1 MKHALILS
9 AAALGLI
16 VAPVAVSQVIVD
28 APKTSNPDF
37 QTVQLFGG
45 GHNSSMTFDSKRGVL
60 TMAPLLAQVTP
71 AVVSIRTVTE
81 SEAPEMSDER
91 MEMFERFFGQ
101 TPRQQGPRAGLGS
114 GVIVDAS
121 KGLILTNNHV
131 IDGADEIEITL
142 GDRREFMAEVVG
154 ADPQTDLA
162 LLKIDARK
170 LKALKIAG
178 TDDVMVGDYVIAVG
192 NPFGLSSTVTSGI
205 VSALGRENR
214 TSGRSNDRYED
225 YIQTDAAINPGNS
238 GGALVNSK
246 GELIGINTAIISRSG
261 SSAGIGFAIPTRTI
275 TNVMAQLTEFGEVR
289 RGRIGVL
296 IGDLSPELR
305 QGLGLSSIKGALI
318 QQVTEDSPAEKAGLE
333 GGDVIIAFNG
343 ENLDDSSDLRNAV
356 GLLTPGTDAD
366 ITYIRDGK
374 RRTSRITVEAVKEE
388 RVALDETVA
397 DDIPSME
404 SFSGATITDIPD
416 DLDLRDGDD
425 GVYISAVRPNSRAAR
440 SGLNEGDIIRRIN
453 RTKLT
458 DLKSFERF
466 LDNNDGPYALVV
478 ERDGQTA
485 YLGVR

>member
-1 MKHALILS
+1 MKKALILS
-9 AAALGLI
+9 AAAIGLI
-16 VAPVAVSQVIVD
+16 VAPVAVSQVLVNTPD
-28 APKTSNPDF
+28 QTPAPAF

-45 GHNSSMTFDSKRGVL
+45 GNNSSMTFDSKRGVL

-81 SEAPEMSDER
+81 SEAPEMTDER

-101 TPRQQGPRAGLGS
+101 TPRQRGPRSGLGS

-121 KGLILTNNHV
+121 EGLILTNNHV

-154 ADPQTDLA
+154 ADPLTDLA

-178 TDDVMVGDYVIAVG
+178 TGDVMVGDYVIAVG

-214 TSGRSNDRYED
+214 TGGANDRYED

-275 TNVMAQLTEFGEVR
+275 LNVMNQLTEFGEVR

-296 IGDLSPELR
+296 IGDLTPELR
-305 QGLGLSSIKGALI
+305 QGLGLTSIKGALV
-318 QQVTEDSPAEKAGLE
+318 QQVTDDSPAEKAGLE

-343 ENLDDSSDLRNAV
+343 EDLGDSSDLRNAV

-366 ITYIRDGK
+366 ITYIREGK
-374 RRTSRITVEAVKEE
+374 RRTSRITVEVVEEE

-397 DDIPSME
+397 DEIPSME
-404 SFSGATITDIPD
+404 SFSGATITGIPD
-416 DLDLRDGDD
+416 DFDLRDGNE
-425 GVYISAVRPNSRAAR
+425 GVYISDVRTNSRAAR
-440 SGLNEGDIIRRIN
+440 SGLVEGDIIRRIN
-453 RTKLT
+453 RTELT
-458 DLKSFERF
+458 DLKSFELF
-466 LDNNDGPYALVV
+466 IESNDGPYALVV

>member
-16 VAPVAVSQVIVD
+16 IAPVAVSQVWVD
-28 APKTSNPDF
+28 APKTSNPAY
-37 QTVQLFGG
+37 QPVQMFGG
-45 GHNSSMTFDSKRGVL
+45 SNSSMTFDSKRGVL

-81 SEAPEMSDER
+81 SETPEMSDER

-101 TPRQQGPRAGLGS
+101 TPRQRGPRSGIGS

-121 KGLILTNNHV
+121 EGLILTNNHV

-142 GDRREFMAEVVG
+142 GDRRELMATVVG

-162 LLKIDARK
+162 LLKVDARN
-170 LKALKIAG
+170 LKALTIAG

-214 TSGRSNDRYED
+214 TSSRNEDRYED

-275 TNVMAQLTEFGEVR
+275 TNVMKQLIEFGEVR
-289 RGRIGVL
+289 RGRIGVQISNL
-296 IGDLSPELR
+296 TPELR
-305 QGLGLSSIKGALI
+305 QGLGLASIQGALV
-318 QQVTEDSPAEKAGLE
+318 QQVTDDSPAEKAGLK

-356 GLLTPGTDAD
+356 GLIMPGTDAD

-374 RRTSRITVEAVKEE
+374 RRTSRITVEAVKDE
-388 RVALDETVA
+388 RMVLDESVA
-397 DDIPSME
+397 DEIPSME
-404 SFSGATITDIPD
+404 SFSGATITDIPSD
-416 DLDLRDGDD
+416 MDLRDGDD
-425 GVYISAVRPNSRAAR
+425 GVYISAVRPGSRAAR
-440 SGLNEGDIIRRIN
+440 SGLEEGVIIRRIN
-453 RTKLT
+453 RTEIT
-458 DLKSFERF
+458 DLKSFEVF
-466 LDNNDGPYALVV
+466 LENNDGPYALVV
-478 ERDGQTA
+478 EQNGRTA

>member
-1 MKHALILS
+1 MKKALILS
-9 AAALGLI
+9 VATIGLI
-16 VAPVAVSQVIVD
+16 VAPVAVSQVLVN
-28 APKTSNPDF
+28 TPDQTPTQAF
-37 QTVQLFGG
+37 QPVQFFGG
-45 GHNSSMTFDSKRGVL
+45 GNNSSMTFDSKRGVL

-81 SEAPEMSDER
+81 SQTPEMSDER

-101 TPRQQGPRAGLGS
+101 TPRQQGPRSGLGS
-114 GVIVDAS
+114 GVIVDAN
-121 KGLILTNNHV
+121 KGLIITNNHV
-131 IDGADEIEITL
+131 IDGADEIKITL
-142 GDRREFMAEVVG
+142 EDRREFFAEVVG
-154 ADPQTDLA
+154 ADPDTDLA
-162 LLKIDARK
+162 LLKIDARN

-178 TDDVMVGDYVIAVG
+178 ANDVMVGDYVIAVG
-192 NPFGLSSTVTSGI
+192 NPFALSSTVTSGI
-205 VSALGRENR
+205 VSAMGRE
-214 TSGRSNDRYED
+214 TPSGGNRYED

-305 QGLGLSSIKGALI
+305 QGLGLSSIKGALV
-318 QQVTEDSPAEKAGLE
+318 QSVTDDSPAAKAGLE

-343 ENLDDSSDLRNAV
+343 EDLDDSSDLRNAV
-356 GLLTPGTDAD
+356 GLLLPDTDAD
-366 ITYIRDGK
+366 ITYIRDG
-374 RRTSRITVEAVKEE
+374 RRKTSRITVEAVKEE
-388 RVALDETVA
+388 RAVLDETVA
-397 DDIPSME
+397 DEIPSME
-404 SFSGATITDIPD
+404 SFSGATITGIPSD
-416 DLDLRDGDD
+416 MDLRDGDD
-425 GVYISAVRPNSRAAR
+425 GVYISAVRTNSRAAR
-440 SGLNEGDIIRRIN
+440 SGLQKGDIIRRIN
-453 RTKLT
+453 RTQLT

-466 LDNNDGPYALVV
+466 IESNDGPYALVV

>member
-9 AAALGLI
+9 AAAFGLI
-16 VAPVAVSQVIVD
+16 IAPVAVSQVWVD
-28 APKTSNPDF
+28 APKTSNPVY
-37 QTVQLFGG
+37 QPVQMFGG
-45 GHNSSMTFDSKRGVL
+45 SNSSMTFDSKRGVL

-81 SEAPEMSDER
+81 SSAPEMTDER

-101 TPRQQGPRAGLGS
+101 TPQQRGPRSGIGS
-114 GVIVDAS
+114 GVIVNAS
-121 KGLILTNNHV
+121 EGLILTNNHV

-142 GDRREFMAEVVG
+142 GDRREFMATVVG

-162 LLKIDARK
+162 LLKVDARN
-170 LKALKIAG
+170 LTALTIAG
-178 TDDVMVGDYVIAVG
+178 TDNVMVGDYVIAVG

-205 VSALGRENR
+205 ISALGRENR
-214 TSGRSNDRYED
+214 TGGANDRYED

-275 TNVMAQLTEFGEVR
+275 TNVMAQLIEFGEVR
-289 RGRIGVL
+289 RGRIGVA
-296 IGDLSPELR
+296 IRDLTPELR
-305 QGLGLSSIKGALI
+305 EGLGLKSIQGALVSS
-318 QQVTEDSPAEKAGLE
+318 VTDDSPAEKAGLK

-343 ENLDDSSDLRNAV
+343 EDLDDSSDLRNAV
-356 GLLTPGTDAD
+356 GLIMPGTDAD

-388 RVALDETVA
+388 RAALDETVA
-397 DDIPSME
+397 DEIPSME
-404 SFSGATITDIPD
+404 SFSGATITGIPD
-416 DLDLRDGDD
+416 ELDLRDGND
-425 GVYISAVRPNSRAAR
+425 GVYISAVRTGSRAAR
-440 SGLNEGDIIRRIN
+440 SGLREGDIIRQVN
-453 RTKLT
+453 RTQLT
-458 DLKSFERF
+458 NLKSFEVF

>member
-1 MKHALILS
+1 
-9 AAALGLI
+9 
-16 VAPVAVSQVIVD
+16 
-28 APKTSNPDF
+28 
-37 QTVQLFGG
+37 
-45 GHNSSMTFDSKRGVL
+45 
-60 TMAPLLAQVTP
+60 LAQVTP

-81 SEAPEMSDER
+81 STTPEMSDER

-101 TPRQQGPRAGLGS
+101 APRQRGPRAGLGS
-114 GVIVDAS
+114 GVIVNAS
-121 KGLILTNNHV
+121 EGLILTNNHV
-131 IDGADEIEITL
+131 IDGADEIEIAL
-142 GDRREFMAEVVG
+142 GDRREFMATVVG

-162 LLKIDARK
+162 LLKIDARN
-170 LKALKIAG
+170 LTALSIAG

-214 TSGRSNDRYED
+214 MDGANDRYED

-275 TNVMAQLTEFGEVR
+275 TNVMAQLMEYGEVR

-296 IGDLSPELR
+296 IGDLTPELR
-305 QGLGLSSIKGALI
+305 QGLGLSSIKGALV
-318 QQVTEDSPAEKAGLE
+318 QSVTEDSPAQKAGLE

-343 ENLDDSSDLRNAV
+343 EDLEDSSDLRNAV

-374 RRTSRITVEAVKEE
+374 RKTSRITVEAVDEE
-388 RVALDETVA
+388 RTVMDETVA
-397 DDIPSME
+397 DEIPSME

-416 DLDLRDGDD
+416 DLDLRDGSD
-425 GVYISAVRPNSRAAR
+425 GVYISAVRTNSRAAR
-440 SGLNEGDIIRRIN
+440 SGLRQGDIIRQVN
-453 RTKLT
+453 RTELT
-458 DLKSFERF
+458 NLKSFEAF
-466 LDNNDGPYALVV
+466 LDKNEGPYALVV